1 MPADTP
7 LRAAHELAADTAA
20 ALADP
25 YGIELIGA
33 LLQPGL
39 APDDALRLSLLAREV
54 EALGMRASRA
64 RRAAGDPDIDHDAL
78 ASVLGGVADYLRG
91 AKPRPTVSADPHT
104 PGPINPP

>member
-91 AKPRPTVSADPHT
+91 AKPRPTASADPHI